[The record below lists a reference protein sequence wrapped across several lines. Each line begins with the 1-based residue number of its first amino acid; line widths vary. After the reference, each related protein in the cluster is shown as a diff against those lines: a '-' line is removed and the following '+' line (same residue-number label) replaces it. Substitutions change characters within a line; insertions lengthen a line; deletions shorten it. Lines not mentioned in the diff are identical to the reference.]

1 MPFQSS
7 TPIKLRQLIR
17 TTTNRIFSSWT
28 QTSDTRRMLN
38 CSQHYFCSSAC
49 HQEPC
54 FHANLPFLAW
64 SNAPGASL
72 QEFLG
77 RGLSEQ
83 VISGGG
89 EGDSQLRLDSTSEPL
104 CQTGISSLLM
114 FDLPESEHKSN

>member
-1 MPFQSS
+1 MDSNFRYTSYAKLFS
-7 TPIKLRQLIR
+7 TLLLLIGLP
-17 TTTNRIFSSWT
+17 TKNHAFM
-28 QTSDTRRMLN
+28 QTS
-38 CSQHYFCSSAC
+38 
-49 HQEPC
+49 
-54 FHANLPFLAW
+54 PFLAW

-77 RGLSEQ
+77 RGLLEQ

-114 FDLPESEHKSN
+114 FDLPESEHKSNLKTGHLSSKINHEFNLVP